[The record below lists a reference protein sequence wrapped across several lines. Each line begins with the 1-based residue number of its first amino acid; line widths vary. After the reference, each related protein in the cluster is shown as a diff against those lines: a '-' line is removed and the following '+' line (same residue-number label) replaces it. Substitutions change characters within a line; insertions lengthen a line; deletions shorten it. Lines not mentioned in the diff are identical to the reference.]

1 MYFCSDFMEISSV
14 AYFWKAYCTRNTK
27 IYVYICLGARMT
39 AILDFQNGRPK
50 IQISRYLSF

>member
-1 MYFCSDFMEISSV
+1 MEISNV
-14 AYFWKAYCTRNTK
+14 AHFWKAYGTRNAK
-27 IYVYICLGARMT
+27 IYVYICADVGMT